1 MTAMAEETLLE
12 FPCDFPIKMMG
23 RDTPEFRTAVREL
36 VEKHTGPLADDAIQS
51 SLSRNGRFVSVT
63 ITVAAE
69 SREQLDNIYREVTAH
84 EDVLM
89 AL

>member
-1 MTAMAEETLLE
+1 MTEETLLE

-23 RDTPEFRTAVREL
+23 RDTPEFRATVREL
-36 VEKHTGPLADDAIQS
+36 VEKHTGPLDDDAIQS

-84 EDVLM
+84 DDVLM

>member
-1 MTAMAEETLLE
+1 MTEETLLE

-23 RDTPEFRTAVREL
+23 RDTPAFRATVREL
-36 VEKHTGPLADDAIQS
+36 VEKHTGPLDDDAIQS